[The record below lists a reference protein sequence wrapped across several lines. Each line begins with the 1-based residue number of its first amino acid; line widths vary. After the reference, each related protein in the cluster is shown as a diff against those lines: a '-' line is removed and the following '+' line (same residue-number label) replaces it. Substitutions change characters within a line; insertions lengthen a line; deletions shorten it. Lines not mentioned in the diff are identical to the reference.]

1 MRWSGPFVSLAL
13 LFSLSACQDQYVC
26 TCRVTCDGTLRLVDA
41 VVCADDDD
49 IQDAVDICQARQ
61 ENQCT
66 EASCACICDETAAE
80 CVDV

>member
-1 MRWSGPFVSLAL
+1 M
-13 LFSLSACQDQYVC
+13 
-26 TCRVTCDGTLRLVDA
+26 TCDGTLRLVDA